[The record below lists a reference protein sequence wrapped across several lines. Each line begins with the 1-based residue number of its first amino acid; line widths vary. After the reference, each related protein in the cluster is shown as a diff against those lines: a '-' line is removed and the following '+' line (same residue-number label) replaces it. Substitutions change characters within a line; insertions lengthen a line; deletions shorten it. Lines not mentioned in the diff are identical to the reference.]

1 MRRSSLLIFLLAL
14 SASLQLRAEAPNII
28 FITVDTTR
36 ADRMGFLGSKR
47 GLTPNLDAVA
57 RQGVVFEQAYS
68 QAPLTPVSHAT
79 IFTGTYPQFH
89 TVTDF
94 GHPLPALLPFVPE
107 ILKKSGYQTGAFV
120 GSLILDPKASM
131 APGFDRGFDVFE
143 AGFHPKHRPDEGRY
157 DTVERRAGDVVQRAT
172 TWLSKNHPSPFFL
185 WVHLYDPHAPYD
197 PPKPYDARFK
207 DPYDGEIAYAD
218 ASLGKLFAYLK
229 QHGLYERSV
238 IVLMSDH
245 GESLGAHGEAMHGI
259 FLYDETIHVPLLF
272 KLPDSLLAG
281 RRVSS
286 RVRLI
291 DVAPTLL
298 SMLSLPLPPTFQG
311 QSLVPLMKATS
322 KGSTSDLPAYAE
334 TDYPHRAFGWS
345 ALRSLRSGKYLFV
358 RAPKAELYDQS
369 QDSSAQKNLI
379 TASPAVASTL
389 LSQLNDLRDQTS
401 SYHGDKPQ
409 QSLTAEQS
417 EKLASLGYAGSSSAA
432 ISADVME
439 GADPKDKIEISN
451 ILHTGMIAVE
461 DGRYGEAIPLL
472 QRVLDDSPK
481 ITAAEAQLGIALA
494 RVKRY
499 PEAIVALK
507 KAVALLPDSVEP
519 QYELGLALFETGA
532 WQESTPHFEFV
543 AKKRPKWPDAQYSL
557 AAVYARTQHVPE
569 AVDLLHTVLELNPEH
584 FRANLLLGRILTLEH
599 FPDQAMPYLNQAVKS
614 EPGNFEAHAFLGDAY
629 EQLGSMQ
636 AAKAEREQAESLKQ
650 GAKPPI
656 P

>member
-1 MRRSSLLIFLLAL
+1 
-14 SASLQLRAEAPNII
+14 
-28 FITVDTTR
+28 
-36 ADRMGFLGSKR
+36 MGFLGSKR
-47 GLTPNLDAVA
+47 GLTPNLDVLAH
-57 RQGVVFEQAYS
+57 QGVVFERAYS

-107 ILKKSGYQTGAFV
+107 ILKKSGYHTGAFI

-143 AGFHPKHRPDEGRY
+143 AGFHPKRRPDEGRY
-157 DTVERRAGDVVQRAT
+157 DTVERRAGDVVQRAIS
-172 TWLSKNHPSPFFL
+172 WLGKSRPSPYFL
-185 WVHLYDPHAPYD
+185 WIHVYDPHAPYD
-197 PPKPYDARFK
+197 PPAPYDTRFK
-207 DPYDGEIAYAD
+207 DPYDGEIAYTD
-218 ASLGKLFAYLK
+218 ASLGKLFTYLR
-229 QHGLYERSV
+229 QRGLYDRSLIMV
-238 IVLMSDH
+238 MSDH

-259 FLYDETIHVPLLF
+259 FLYDETIHIPLLF
-272 KLPDSLLAG
+272 KLPGAVLAG

-286 RVRLI
+286 RVRLV

-311 QSLVPLMKATS
+311 ESLVPLMKASPKTA
-322 KGSTSDLPAYAE
+322 STDLPAYAE

-345 ALRSLRSGKYLFV
+345 ALRSLRSGKYLYV
-358 RAPKAELYDQS
+358 RAPRPELYDESEDNSDQRNLA
-369 QDSSAQKNLI
+369 SS
-379 TASPAVASTL
+379 SPAVASTL
-389 LSQLNDLRDQTS
+389 LSQLNSLREKTS
-401 SYHGDKPQ
+401 SSRDNKSE

-417 EKLASLGYAGSSSAA
+417 EKLAALGYAGSSAA
-432 ISADVME
+432 AMSSDPLQ

-451 ILHTGMIAVE
+451 ILHEGMIAVE
-461 DGRYGEAIPLL
+461 DGRYKAAIPLL
-472 QRVLDDSPK
+472 QHVLDDSPA
-481 ITAAEAQLGIALA
+481 ITAAQAQLGIALA
-494 RVKRY
+494 REKRY
-499 PEAIVALK
+499 PEAIVALR
-507 KAVALLPDSVEP
+507 KAVALLPESVEP

-599 FPDQAMPYLNQAVKS
+599 FADQALPYLNQAVKS
-614 EPGNFEAHAFLGDAY
+614 EPDNFEAHAFLGDAY
-629 EQLGSMQ
+629 EQLGSIQ
-636 AAKAEREQAESLKQ
+636 AAKSEREQAQLLKQ
-650 GAKPPI
+650 RSKTSTP
-656 P
+656 